1 MDNENKIYITDDGG
15 VEHVMEVILTFAINE
30 KNYVI
35 VNEPGNEEDA
45 FVFTYDDDHNLEVVE
60 DEDELNMAA
69 EVLAA
74 FEGEDDA

>member
-1 MDNENKIYITDDGG
+1 MDNENKIYITDDDG
-15 VEHVMEVILTFAINE
+15 VEHVMEVILTFAING

-35 VNEPGNEEDA
+35 VKEPGNEEDA